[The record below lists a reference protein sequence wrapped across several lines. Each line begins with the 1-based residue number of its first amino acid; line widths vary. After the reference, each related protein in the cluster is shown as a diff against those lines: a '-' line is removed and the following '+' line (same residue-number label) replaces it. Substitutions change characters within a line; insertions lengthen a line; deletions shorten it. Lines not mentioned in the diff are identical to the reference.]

1 MDRLSQINGLGEHI
15 RFLLKTIKK
24 NNTDPQSSV
33 TLQFYVTCNVI
44 FLLNFV
50 INLNFILYRSACIQ
64 KRSASDVF
72 CLSTCYISKETL
84 PHSPVLLY

>member
-24 NNTDPQSSV
+24 NITDPQSSV

-44 FLLNFV
+44 FNS
-50 INLNFILYRSACIQ
+50 ILSLI
-64 KRSASDVF
+64 
-72 CLSTCYISKETL
+72 
-84 PHSPVLLY
+84 